1 MILRHENASEANT
14 KNLCK
19 PETLVSFRPETF
31 WVDVEF
37 LSPFIFTKN
46 LFFVFGFIYNF
57 LTPCLAQIY
66 VFCLITIVNWINFFL
81 LELKTLRSFIFI
93 PV

>member
-37 LSPFIFTKN
+37 LSPFTFTKN

-66 VFCLITIVNWINFFL
+66 VFCLIIIVNWINFFL

>member
-37 LSPFIFTKN
+37 LSPFTFTKN

-57 LTPCLAQIY
+57 
-66 VFCLITIVNWINFFL
+66 
-81 LELKTLRSFIFI
+81 
-93 PV
+93 

>member
-31 WVDVEF
+31 
-37 LSPFIFTKN
+37 LSGCRISFTFYFHQN
-46 LFFVFGFIYNF
+46 LFFVFGFVYNF

-66 VFCLITIVNWINFFL
+66 VFCLIKIVNWINFFYW
-81 LELKTLRSFIFI
+81 S
-93 PV
+93 

>member
-37 LSPFIFTKN
+37 LSPFTFTKN

-66 VFCLITIVNWINFFL
+66 VFCLIKIVNWINFFL

-93 PV
+93 LV

>member
-31 WVDVEF
+31 LSGCRISFTFYFHQKPIF
-37 LSPFIFTKN
+37 LFLVSF
-46 LFFVFGFIYNF
+46 YNF

-66 VFCLITIVNWINFFL
+66 VFCLIKIVNWINFFYW
-81 LELKTLRSFIFI
+81 S
-93 PV
+93 